1 MLFFSFV
8 NIFVWTPP
16 EQCLLLSDVSLGD
29 IVILFYL
36 FSGFLIYTHIYS
48 YHDLEENTKENNGY
62 LKGYKNLA
70 LQWTD
75 DYHDYRNDSLSA
87 GFVALA
93 VFVFVRGVGGGIL

>member
-1 MLFFSFV
+1 MSLAFWCLIGGYRNSILSFFWFSY
-8 NIFVWTPP
+8 IYP
-16 EQCLLLSDVSLGD
+16 
-29 IVILFYL
+29 YL
-36 FSGFLIYTHIYS
+36 FISWPRRKHQG
-48 YHDLEENTKENNGY
+48 NNGY

-93 VFVFVRGVGGGIL
+93 VFVFVRGVGGGIV